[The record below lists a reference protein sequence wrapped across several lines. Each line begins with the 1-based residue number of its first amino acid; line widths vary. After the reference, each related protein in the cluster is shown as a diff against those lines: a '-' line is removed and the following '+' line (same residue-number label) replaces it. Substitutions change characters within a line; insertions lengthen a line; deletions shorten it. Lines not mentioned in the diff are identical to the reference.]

1 MFEGTEPWAIVAI
14 AIAAGLFGVLAI
26 QIVMTSQEAE
36 AKGCK
41 TSVAFNASKGRC
53 FHP

>member
-1 MFEGTEPWAIVAI
+1 MFEGTETWAIVAI
-14 AIAAGLFGVLAI
+14 AIAASLFGVLAL

-36 AKGCK
+36 ARGCK
-41 TSVAFNASKGRC
+41 TVQAFNASKGRC